1 MYRHY
6 YNFENRNYVGYTD
19 WALSEFYRFK
29 GLKNVTSGNLLSY
42 DSAASDTARCYHW
55 GFYTRGN
62 DLSNSTE
69 SEAAGHGVRP
79 TLIYW
84 QVLAFRLLLVLVFTY
99 GVLLITS
106 FIAYLIPDKPGNV
119 DEQEHREK
127 YLTQQLVLQSV
138 RREQRPTSGQRSA
151 SATDAG
157 PVKRTSKQQQQLDPS
172 AAAPPQKPSQAQ
184 DAPNSSTIGFVQ
196 PPAPGF
202 IVA

>member
-1 MYRHY
+1 M
-6 YNFENRNYVGYTD
+6 
-19 WALSEFYRFK
+19 LS
-29 GLKNVTSGNLLSY
+29 N
-42 DSAASDTARCYHW
+42 DSAAAWDRARCYHW

-62 DLSNSTE
+62 DLSNSSE
-69 SEAAGHGVRP
+69 SEAAGRGVQP
-79 TLIYW
+79 TLTYW

-106 FIAYLIPDKPGNV
+106 LIAYLIPDKPGDV

-138 RREQRPTSGQRSA
+138 RARPSNVQHSA

-157 PVKRTSKQQQQLDPS
+157 PVKRTSKQQQLLFPS
-172 AAAPPQKPSQAQ
+172 AAAQPQ
-184 DAPNSSTIGFVQ
+184 DAPNSRTIGLVE

-202 IVA
+202 VIAWNLAMREFSLTIAVISFIPNLLNFAVQCTVCWQVTILCSVS